1 MGAYTHIDFHESQLL
16 KDKQDYLS
24 FKSAVEAPPDPPG
37 YVRPDNYTRA
47 YLIQRADFPRTGD
60 LSVTLSIASNKLA
73 SGLMG
78 SDAVSSSFMLMN
90 DGGDYFECGVCH
102 NKPYLGREV
111 VFCKKYISGRGV
123 EITSGKNYSSN
134 NWNQSSY
141 LIQVDIVNGLARTT
155 VNSNYTQTDVSGLP
169 RNWTRIYKITKIV
182 SVDQNL
188 YPGCF
193 SSSKLNVMLIRSL
206 TVSPVRTFF
215 RDVLLK
221 PLRKS
226 FNARIEDVLSID
238 EAALLTPSP
247 VVPVSTDGTGPS
259 EQLDVVALTSDITEL
274 INARGQGRIGFPDSV
289 LSISEADIYD
299 ERYLPITEAL
309 QINARLRRL
318 VLSKGGSQTPQD
330 MGNMIVAMIQL
341 FVLYSTVKNISVK
354 DSYRVETELGRKN
367 VSLSY
372 SEVREAIL
380 GGKYDASPTNTVRS
394 FMRYFTHTTI
404 TLLIEKKIQPAYT
417 ALAKHGVPK
426 RFTPYC
432 FDFALLDNR
441 YYPADVLKANAM
453 ACAVAIKSANL
464 RRKGSETYNI
474 LESI

>member
-1 MGAYTHIDFHESQLL
+1 MGVYTHIDFHESTLL
-16 KDKQDYLS
+16 QDKQAYLT
-24 FKSAVEAPPDPPG
+24 FKTANDAPPDPPG
-37 YVRPDNYTRA
+37 YVRPDSYTRA
-47 YLIQRADFPRTGD
+47 YIIQRADFPRVRD
-60 LSVTLSIASNKLA
+60 LSLTMSIASNKLA
-73 SGLMG
+73 TGLMG
-78 SDAVSSSFMLMN
+78 SDAVSSSFMLVN
-90 DGGDYFECGVCH
+90 NKGDYFECGVCH

-111 VFCKKYISGRGV
+111 IFCKKYIGGGGI

-134 NWNQSSY
+134 NWNESSY
-141 LIQVDIVNGLARTT
+141 VLQVNITNGLAQTV
-155 VNSNYTQTDVSGLP
+155 VNSSYTQTDVSGLP
-169 RNWTRIYKITKIV
+169 GDWVRVYKITKIV

-193 SSSKLNVMLIRSL
+193 STQKLNVMSIRSL
-206 TVSPVRTFF
+206 LVSPISVFYRN
-215 RDVLLK
+215 VLLK

-226 FNARIEDVLSID
+226 FNARLEDVVSID
-238 EAALLTPSP
+238 DSMLSAPEPITLAPTE
-247 VVPVSTDGTGPS
+247 DRGPL
-259 EQLDVVALTSDITEL
+259 EQLDTVALTSDVAEL
-274 INARGQGRIGFPDSV
+274 VNAKGRGRISFPDSTI
-289 LSISEADIYD
+289 SINEADIYD

-330 MGNMIVAMIQL
+330 MGNFIVAMIQL

-354 DSYRVETELGRKN
+354 EGYRVETELGNKR

-380 GGKYDASPTNTVRS
+380 GGKLDASPTNTVRS
-394 FMRYFTHTTI
+394 FMRYFTHTAI

-441 YYPADVLKANAM
+441 YYPADILKANAM

-474 LESI
+474 LESV

>member
-1 MGAYTHIDFHESQLL
+1 MGAYTHVDFNESRLL
-16 KDKQDYLS
+16 EDKKAYLT
-24 FKSAVEAPPDPPG
+24 FKSANDAPPDPPTYTRTDG
-37 YVRPDNYTRA
+37 YTRA
-47 YLIQRADFPRTGD
+47 YLIERADFPAIGNLT
-60 LSVTLSIASNKLA
+60 VTISIASNKLA

-78 SDAVSSSFMLMN
+78 SDAVSSSFILMN
-90 DGGDYFECGVCH
+90 SKGDYFECGVCH

-111 VFCKKYISGRGV
+111 VFSKRYIGGRGT
-123 EITSGKNYSSN
+123 EITTGKNYTSN
-134 NWNQSSY
+134 NWNENSY
-141 LIQVDIVNGLARTT
+141 VLKVDINNGLAQTT
-155 VNSNYTQTDVSGLP
+155 VNTSYTQTDVSGLP
-169 RNWTRIYKITKIV
+169 KDWNRIYKVTKIV
-182 SVDQNL
+182 SADTNL

-193 SSSKLNVMLIRSL
+193 SEAKLDVMLIR
-206 TVSPVRTFF
+206 TVLISTIDLRF
-215 RDVLLK
+215 RKVLLK

-226 FNARIEDVLSID
+226 FLARPQDANSID
-238 EAALLTPSP
+238 DSLLIESASTTIATTDASN
-247 VVPVSTDGTGPS
+247 VPD
-259 EQLDVVALTSDITEL
+259 QLNTVELTSDIAEL
-274 INARGQGRIGFPDSV
+274 INTRGQGRISFPDSI
-289 LSISEADIYD
+289 LSINEKDIYD

-318 VLSKGGSQTPQD
+318 VISKGGSQSPKD
-330 MGNMIVAMIQL
+330 MGNFIVAMIQL

-354 DSYRVETELGRKN
+354 EGYRVETELGGER
-367 VSLSY
+367 VYISY

-380 GGKYDASPTNTVRS
+380 GGTLDASPTNTIRS
-394 FMRYFTHTTI
+394 FMRYFTHTAI

-426 RFTPYC
+426 KFTPYC

-441 YYPADVLKANAM
+441 YYPADVLKANSM